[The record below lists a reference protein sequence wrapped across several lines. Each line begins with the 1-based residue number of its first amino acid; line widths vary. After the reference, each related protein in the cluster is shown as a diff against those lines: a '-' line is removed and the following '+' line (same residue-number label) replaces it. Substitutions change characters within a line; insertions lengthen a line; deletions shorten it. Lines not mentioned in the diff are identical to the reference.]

1 MSQSLLQIQ
10 NGVVL
15 VSADN
20 KTYQETVDIFKLDYL
35 DCDFIDAVNQ
45 IIYNQT
51 LQVHVVDGV
60 PQEITSD
67 PALDAVIG
75 SIDDLMV
82 KQASRQPEPP
92 AGPEQPPVQDHEYA
106 DPAVIALGIAVA
118 AQEERLTA
126 LEGGAGK

>member
-10 NGVVL
+10 DGIIL
-15 VSADN
+15 VSANN
-20 KTYQETVDIFKLDYL
+20 KTYQDTVDYFKLDYL

-60 PQEITSD
+60 PQEITPD

-92 AGPEQPPVQDHEYA
+92 EPEPPPQQEYEYA

-126 LEGGAGK
+126 LEGGAKA